1 MNSKLHHKSSG
12 LKSIG
17 HYKNSWQWS
26 AIYWQL
32 AGFGQQNIT
41 ANLPTESNC
50 AFLLGS
56 LVPCNNW
63 ILSISSLLLHT
74 YHPLINLGKPTS
86 SFISTV
92 EMLTWCY
99 GRIKLFKDKLT
110 KNTPWRTSQT
120 EVMLPVRNYC
130 SQHFITAG
138 CCLLPSCHPTR
149 GLPSLLHSTILPCVI
164 VQIELL
170 IIHVVIWFEFHI
182 TCTHIHH
189 LSILIH
195 CSWLVQC
202 LIFPN
207 CTLLPQYGQGSCT
220 LCQLVKI
227 NIASNIA
234 AFSQYQRVIVSL
246 D

>member
-12 LKSIG
+12 LK
-17 HYKNSWQWS
+17 YKNSWQWS
-26 AIYWQL
+26 TIYWQ
-32 AGFGQQNIT
+32 AGFGHQKIT

-50 AFLLGS
+50 ACLLGS
-56 LVPCNNW
+56 LVPCINW
-63 ILSISSLLLHT
+63 ILSISNPLLHT
-74 YHPLINLGKPTS
+74 YHPLINLGKPI

-92 EMLTWCY
+92 ETLTWCY
-99 GRIKLFKDKLT
+99 DQIKLFKDKLT

-120 EVMLPVRNYC
+120 EMMLPVKNYC

-149 GLPSLLHSTILPCVI
+149 GLPSLLHSTTLPCII
-164 VQIELL
+164 VQTELL
-170 IIHVVIWFEFHI
+170 IIHVVIWLEFHT
-182 TCTHIHH
+182 TCTHFHH
-189 LSILIH
+189 LNILIH
-195 CSWLVQC
+195 CSQLVQY

-207 CTLLPQYGQGSCT
+207 CTLLRQYGQGSCT

-234 AFSQYQRVIVSL
+234 AFSQYQSVIVSL